1 MVFLFT
7 GQIPVGTAST
17 RQKMVCLVHLYWM
30 YCFQQKM
37 DWMYKNNLHS
47 SIQVIRELVRY
58 MVDNIHKMSDL
69 VQLEVK
75 IFL

>member
-1 MVFLFT
+1 
-7 GQIPVGTAST
+7 
-17 RQKMVCLVHLYWM
+17 
-30 YCFQQKM
+30 M

-47 SIQVIRELVRY
+47 SIQVLRELVTY
-58 MVDNIHKMSDL
+58 MVYNIHKMSDL